1 MLDVNRLSNAELK
14 IQLNKMEHE
23 YEVLKKKTM
32 DNVARM
38 EELDKEY
45 NEVKEALLKRT
56 RGKI

>member
-1 MLDVNRLSNAELK
+1 MLDINKLSNAELK
-14 IQLNKMEHE
+14 IKLTEMEHE

-32 DNVARM
+32 NNVTRM
-38 EELDKEY
+38 EELDKQY